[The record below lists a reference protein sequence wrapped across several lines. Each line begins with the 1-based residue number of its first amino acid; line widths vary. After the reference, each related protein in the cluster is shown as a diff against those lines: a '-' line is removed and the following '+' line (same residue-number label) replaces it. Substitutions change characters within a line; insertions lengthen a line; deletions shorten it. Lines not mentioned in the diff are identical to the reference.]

1 MRVLMPNSN
10 QKYLAGLMQDIIAGT
25 PPPHLINARDNGQ
38 LYPNNLN
45 NIFMEFKI
53 SIKPGGL
60 N

>member
-1 MRVLMPNSN
+1 MPNSN

-38 LYPNNLN
+38 LYPNQLN